1 MSEKE
6 PEQIMREVFELLRE
20 LEKVKVK
27 TERPIPIVRD
37 RQGRLANDLTLKEWL
52 NKGHEE
58 IMELQDTFVGL
69 CSLDDKPNRCKG
81 LIGPKLQDA
90 IVGEACD
97 VIEWVYS
104 FMNQC
109 GFTHEIMDG
118 GTHKTNEKLKERG
131 CID

>member
-1 MSEKE
+1 MSETKE
-6 PEQIMREVFELLRE
+6 PEQIMRKMFELLE
-20 LEKVKVK
+20 QLEKCKVK
-27 TERPIPIVRD
+27 IERPIPIVKD
-37 RQGRLANDLTLKEWL
+37 RQGRLAKDLTLKEWL

-58 IMELQDTFVGL
+58 IMELQDATVGL
-69 CSLDDKPNRCKG
+69 CSLDDRPSRCKG
-81 LIGPKLQDA
+81 LIGPKLQDV

-104 FMNQC
+104 FMNQF

-131 CID
+131 CI

>member
-1 MSEKE
+1 MSEKN
-6 PEQIMREVFELLRE
+6 PEQIMCKMFDLLE
-20 LEKVKVK
+20 QLEKRSVK
-27 TERPIPIVRD
+27 TERPIPIVKD
-37 RQGRLANDLTLKEWL
+37 RQGRLATDFTLKEWL

-58 IMELQDTFVGL
+58 IMELQDAFTGL

-81 LIGPKLQDA
+81 IIGPKLQDV

-104 FMNQC
+104 FMNQV